1 MAETVTVKGDK
12 VQQLSKISDW
22 FAERADEQGG
32 KTVVFHKKD
41 FPGSKT
47 KWQFLTDLAKGRKM
61 GYVEDDKLVVDA
73 SKGYTPSKL
82 KRAADYF
89 LIGNKGE
96 ELKTLK
102 SNGYLDSRI
111 HKQKTLS
118 HGRNK
123 PRAAPKP
130 HDWASGLE
138 ERGFHRD
145 DYGGMRTV
153 QTSTKISPPPSP
165 PLMRL
170 KCTVEPSD
178 EPVGGR
184 RTRTRKNGK
193 KLRTTRRR

>member
-1 MAETVTVKGDK
+1 MPLSRSTADRVTITGDK
-12 VQQLSKISDW
+12 VEELSKISPW

-47 KWQFLTDLAKGRKM
+47 KWQFLMDLTKGRKM
-61 GYVEDDKLVVDA
+61 GYVEDDKIVVDS

-89 LIGNKGE
+89 LIGKKGE

-102 SNGYLDSRI
+102 NIGYLRNP
-111 HKQKTLS
+111 HKQRTLS
-118 HGRNK
+118 HGHNK
-123 PRAAPKP
+123 PRAAPKA
-130 HDWASGLE
+130 HDWSSGLE

-145 DYGGMRTV
+145 DYGGR
-153 QTSTKISPPPSP
+153 
-165 PLMRL
+165 
-170 KCTVEPSD
+170 
-178 EPVGGR
+178 
-184 RTRTRKNGK
+184 RTRKNGK

>member
-1 MAETVTVKGDK
+1 MADTVTVKGAK
-12 VQQLSKISDW
+12 VQELSKISDW

-47 KWQFLTDLAKGRKM
+47 KWQFLVDLSKGRKM
-61 GYVEDDKLVVDA
+61 GYVEDDKIVVDS

-89 LIGNKGE
+89 LIGKKGE

-102 SNGYLDSRI
+102 NTGYLGNP
-111 HKQKTLS
+111 HKQGTLS

-123 PRAAPKP
+123 PRAAPKAY
-130 HDWASGLE
+130 DRGSELE

-145 DYGGMRTV
+145 DY
-153 QTSTKISPPPSP
+153 
-165 PLMRL
+165 
-170 KCTVEPSD
+170 
-178 EPVGGR
+178 GGR

>member
-1 MAETVTVKGDK
+1 MADTVTVTGSK
-12 VQQLSKISDW
+12 VEQLSKLSDW

-47 KWQFLTDLAKGRKM
+47 KWQFLVDLSKGRKM
-61 GYVEDDKLVVDA
+61 GYVEDNKIVVDS

-89 LIGNKGE
+89 LIGKKGE

-102 SNGYLDSRI
+102 STGYLGTP
-111 HKQKTLS
+111 HKQRTLS
-118 HGRNK
+118 HGQKK

-130 HDWASGLE
+130 YNPSYDYE

-145 DYGGMRTV
+145 DYGGR
-153 QTSTKISPPPSP
+153 
-165 PLMRL
+165 
-170 KCTVEPSD
+170 
-178 EPVGGR
+178 
-184 RTRTRKNGK
+184 RTRKNGK